1 MFCTVGRKFKSP
13 AERLGK
19 IGSLRN
25 FRVVCGFNTPT
36 DGAVNEKLDEPVTQV
51 TRLWV
56 QAGTDVVSR
65 CKCSGVVAWINIGVG
80 RSSWDFSFRPGP
92 PGRGIIF

>member
-1 MFCTVGRKFKSP
+1 VFCAVGRNFESP
-13 AERLGK
+13 GERLGK

-25 FRVVCGFNTPT
+25 FMVVCGFNTPT
-36 DGAVNEKLDEPVTQV
+36 DGTVNEKLDKPVTHV

-56 QAGTDVVSR
+56 QAGADIVSR
-65 CKCSGVVAWINIGVG
+65 CECSGVEAWINIGVG

-92 PGRGIIF
+92 LGRGTIF